1 MNKATVFS
9 KTGKGLLEIKNKSNR
24 LSRDQFRVLNLVD
37 GKASLDDLVE
47 KSRISEVE
55 LRKVL
60 ALLSD
65 GGFIKEFTNPTA
77 GGDYASVTIPPVAP
91 SAAYVD
97 DLDFTQILGPAKPT
111 KPSIYQSAATEQRQR
126 EEAERKAS
134 EAAAAKVREDALR
147 RSQEDNER
155 RAREEEAARRVR
167 AEAERRAKEE
177 EALRQKLE
185 ADVRARL
192 EAEKRAKEE
201 AEVRAREKL
210 EAEKRA
216 KEDVE
221 RRAREESDRRAK
233 IQAEA
238 LVRVDAERRRMQED
252 ERKRRED
259 EERRGREEEER
270 KRYEEERR
278 RKEEE
283 ERRRREEEERKRREE
298 EERRRK
304 EEEERRGREEEERKR
319 REEEERKRK
328 EEEERRRK
336 EEEERKRKEEE
347 ERRRKEEEERRR
359 REEEERKRREEEE
372 RKRREEEERR
382 RREEEEHKRRAEEER
397 RRKEEEEHRRRE
409 EEERKR
415 KEEEEHRRQEQED
428 RLRKELEERHR
439 REEEELRARLERE
452 RLVGD
457 AEPRRQVEEEER
469 RRREE
474 EQERQRRA
482 DADRMHREAEEHRR
496 RDEEQRQRREEN
508 ERQRREEERARKRRA
523 EEERNGEQQRASSA
537 FPTLDFS
544 GTPASRPEVSS
555 NFDADLEALK
565 RVEAEVEREF
575 LAKEETIRQALEE
588 QERRF
593 RLEEETRIAMDRAE
607 REAREKADREAREL
621 AEAAERTRREAE
633 QRAREEGIRRQQEE
647 KERRIRDQEERK
659 KKAEEER
666 KRRDRERREG
676 EQRAREEALA
686 RQRAEQQE
694 RDRKKSER
702 ERLAREATKRA
713 WGPGRIAAV
722 AVGVLIGLVILAI
735 QVAPLSA
742 YAPAIE
748 KLASDA
754 IGEPVRIGHVHAS
767 VFPGFHLT
775 LDGVTVGIQQDV
787 RVPSI
792 VAYMDLGAVL
802 GGEKAIKTLQ
812 IEQLQATQD
821 VLPRLPRWLNAGTSK
836 DSRIK
841 LQRIQFKGAK
851 LDVKGATLPPFDAQ
865 LYLAADG
872 TLTRVTIESTDGRLS
887 AELFPKGQ
895 QADLTVQAKNTPFPL
910 GLSLDLT
917 EGQAKGVLSGNQIRL
932 TEMDLY
938 LYNGQVTGQSLISW
952 GEKWTLE
959 GEFEIKHLD
968 LESAMKALNIDI
980 TSDGNLSAKGRY
992 AMQSNSL
999 ESLFESPR
1007 LEVAFS
1013 VQKGDLAGL
1022 DFVRA
1027 LQSPSR
1033 EGIQGGKTKF
1043 DELSGN
1049 LSIVGSRYAYS
1060 NVRVTAGLLNATASG
1075 EVAANKEISGRAS
1088 VELRSNANVVRGN
1101 FRILGDPKAMVLR
1114 P

>member
-185 ADVRARL
+185 ADVRARM

-372 RKRREEEERR
+372 RKRREEEER
-382 RREEEEHKRRAEEER
+382 
-397 RRKEEEEHRRRE
+397 
-409 EEERKR
+409 
-415 KEEEEHRRQEQED
+415 RRQEQED